1 MKVKVVILSIIS
13 SFLEFLFFYFLMI
26 IIFFSILKSAYTINA
41 IVYQNAM
48 YTTYGIYIQYIRMLV
63 SVPGDVF

>member
-1 MKVKVVILSIIS
+1 
-13 SFLEFLFFYFLMI
+13 MI
-26 IIFFSILKSAYTINA
+26 IILFFPILKSAYTINA
-41 IVYQNAM
+41 IIYQNAM